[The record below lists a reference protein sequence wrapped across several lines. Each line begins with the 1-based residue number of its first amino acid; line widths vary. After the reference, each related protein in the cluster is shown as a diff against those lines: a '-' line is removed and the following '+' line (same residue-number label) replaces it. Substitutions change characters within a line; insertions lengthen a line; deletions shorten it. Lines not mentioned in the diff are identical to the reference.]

1 MPPRTR
7 RKRWED
13 LKKQD
18 IPLESALRAYLL
30 HHEDKNHSAKTIRW
44 YSDMLERFLSFV
56 GPEAKIGELDA
67 DAIRNYLREVRRR
80 DFKQFTMH
88 AYART
93 LKTFLLWLDKEGYT
107 VEPLAK
113 AIDMPKVPRYQD
125 VTIDVLTDD
134 EISHLLSMLDPATD
148 IGSRERAMVCLMLE
162 SGLRLAEVAGLKVDD
177 VHLKDIY
184 IRVRG
189 KGGKENYVPLGPTT
203 HKALTRYLTVFRVPA
218 SANEKA
224 LFLNIF
230 GEPLK
235 YESIK
240 TIFDRLAVKSGITR
254 LHPHLLRHTAATKM
268 LANGADL
275 HSVQRLL
282 RHSDIRTTLRYLHL
296 VPSQLQEKM
305 QAFSP
310 LTGIAEPR
318 VRLMPRSSPE
328 RRRGAAGRPPLRAVR

>member
-1 MPPRTR
+1 MPSRTR
-7 RKRWED
+7 RKRWQD
-13 LKKQD
+13 VKKQD
-18 IPLESALRAYLL
+18 IPLENALRAYLL
-30 HHEDKNHSAKTIRW
+30 HHEDMNHSAKTVRT
-44 YSDMLERFLSFV
+44 YSDMLGRFLKFT
-56 GPEAKIGELDA
+56 GPEAKVSEIDA
-67 DAIRNYLREVRRR
+67 DAIRNYLREVRRL

-93 LKTFLLWLDKEGYT
+93 LKTFLRWLDKEGYT
-107 VEPLAK
+107 TEPLAK

-125 VTIDVLTDD
+125 VTIDVLTDE
-134 EISHLLSMLDPATD
+134 EIEHLLGMFDPSTD
-148 IGSRERAMVCLMLE
+148 VGARQRAMFCLMLE
-162 SGLRLAEVAGLKVDD
+162 SGLRLAEVSGLRVDD
-177 VHLKDIY
+177 VHLKDMFV
-184 IRVRG
+184 RVRG

-203 HKALTRYLTVFRVPA
+203 HRALTRYLTDFHVPA
-218 SANEKA
+218 NASVKA
-224 LFLNIF
+224 LFLNVY

-305 QAFSP
+305 QLFSP
-310 LTGIAEPR
+310 MSTISER
-318 VRLMPRSSPE
+318 RTRMMPRL
-328 RRRGAAGRPPLRAVR
+328 LRSVK

>member
-1 MPPRTR
+1 M
-7 RKRWED
+7 
-13 LKKQD
+13 KKTD
-18 IPLESALRAYLL
+18 VLLENAIREYLL
-30 HHEDKNHSAKTIRW
+30 HHEDMNHSPKTIRW
-44 YSDMLERFLSFV
+44 YSDMLDRFVAFV
-56 GPEAKIGELDA
+56 GKDAVVGDLDA
-67 DAIRNYLREVRRR
+67 DKIRTYLRQVRARE
-80 DFKQFTMH
+80 FKQFTLH

-93 LKTFLLWLDKEGYT
+93 LKTFLRWLGREGYAD
-107 VEPLAK
+107 ESLAK

-134 EISHLLSMLDPATD
+134 EISQLLGTLDASTD
-148 IGSRERAMVCLMLE
+148 VGTRERAIICLMLE
-162 SGLRLAEVAGLKVDD
+162 SGLRLAEVAGLSVDD
-177 VHLKDIY
+177 LHLKDMY
-184 IRVRG
+184 VRVRG

-203 HKALTRYLTVFRVPA
+203 HKALTRYTTAFRVPA
-218 SANEKA
+218 SANVKA
-224 LFLNIF
+224 LFLNVY

-296 VPSQLQEKM
+296 VPTQLQEKM

-310 LTGIAEPR
+310 LSGITERR
-318 VRLMPRSSPE
+318 VRAMPRL
-328 RRRGAAGRPPLRAVR
+328 RRVS

>member
-1 MPPRTR
+1 MPSRTQ
-7 RKRWED
+7 RKRWHEV
-13 LKKQD
+13 KKRD
-18 IPLESALRAYLL
+18 IPLESAIRAYLL
-30 HHEDKNHSAKTIRW
+30 HHEDMNHSAKTVRW
-44 YSDMLERFLSFV
+44 YSDMLDRFLTFL
-56 GPEAKIGELDA
+56 GPDAKISQIDT
-67 DAIRNYLREVRRR
+67 DIIRKYLREIRRR

-93 LKTFLLWLDKEGYT
+93 LKTFLRWLDKEGYT
-107 VEPLAK
+107 DEGLANS
-113 AIDMPKVPRYQD
+113 IDMPKVPRYQD
-125 VTIDVLTDD
+125 VTIDVLND
-134 EISHLLSMLDPATD
+134 EEIAHLLGMFDPMTD
-148 IGSRERAMVCLMLE
+148 VGARDRTMVCLMLE
-162 SGLRLAEVAGLKVDD
+162 SGLRLGEVAGLKEED
-177 VHLKDIY
+177 VHLKDMY

-218 SANEKA
+218 SAGVKEV
-224 LFLNIF
+224 FLNVY

-240 TIFDRLAVKSGITR
+240 TNFERLAVKSGITR

-268 LANGADL
+268 LANGADV

-296 VPSQLQEKM
+296 TPSQLQEKM

-318 VRLMPRSSPE
+318 VRLMPRSSAE
-328 RRRGAAGRPPLRAVR
+328 RGARGRPALRAIR

>member
-1 MPPRTR
+1 M
-7 RKRWED
+7 
-13 LKKQD
+13 
-18 IPLESALRAYLL
+18 
-30 HHEDKNHSAKTIRW
+30 NHSAKTVRT
-44 YSDMLERFLSFV
+44 YSDMLGRFLKFT
-56 GPEAKIGELDA
+56 GPEAKVSEIDA
-67 DAIRNYLREVRRR
+67 DAIRNYLREVRRL

-93 LKTFLLWLDKEGYT
+93 LKTFLRWLDKEGYT
-107 VEPLAK
+107 TEPLAK

-125 VTIDVLTDD
+125 VTIDVLTDE
-134 EISHLLSMLDPATD
+134 EIEHLLGMFDPSTD
-148 IGSRERAMVCLMLE
+148 VGSRQRAMFCLMLE
-162 SGLRLAEVAGLKVDD
+162 SGLRLAEVSGLRTDD
-177 VHLKDIY
+177 VHLKDMY

-203 HKALTRYLTVFRVPA
+203 HKALTRYLTDFRVPA
-218 SANEKA
+218 NASVKA
-224 LFLNIF
+224 LFLNVY

-296 VPSQLQEKM
+296 VPTQLQEKM

-310 LTGIAEPR
+310 LSGITERRFRP
-318 VRLMPRSSPE
+318 MPRRMPGVS
-328 RRRGAAGRPPLRAVR
+328 G

>member
-1 MPPRTR
+1 MPSRMQ
-7 RKRWED
+7 RKRWQD
-13 LKKQD
+13 LNKRD
-18 IPLESALRAYLL
+18 IPLENAVRAYLL
-30 HHEDKNHSAKTIRW
+30 HHEDRNHSAKTVRW
-44 YSDMLERFLSFV
+44 YSDMLNRFLTFV
-56 GPEAKIGELDA
+56 GPDTKIGEIDA
-67 DAIRNYLREVRRR
+67 DIIRNYLREIRRR

-93 LKTFLLWLDKEGYT
+93 LKTFLRWLDKEGYT
-107 VEPLAK
+107 TEPLAD
-113 AIDMPKVPRYQD
+113 AIDMPKIPRYQD
-125 VTIDVLTDD
+125 VTIDVLTDE
-134 EISHLLSMLDPATD
+134 EIEHLLGMFDPSTD
-148 IGSRERAMVCLMLE
+148 VGSRQRAMFCLMLE
-162 SGLRLAEVAGLKVDD
+162 SGLRLAEVSGLRVDD
-177 VHLKDIY
+177 VHLKDMY
-184 IRVRG
+184 VRVRG

-203 HKALTRYLTVFRVPA
+203 HKALTRYLTDFRVPA
-218 SANEKA
+218 NSSVKA
-224 LFLNIF
+224 LFLNVY

-310 LTGIAEPR
+310 LSGITERR
-318 VRLMPRSSPE
+318 VRVMPRL
-328 RRRGAAGRPPLRAVR
+328 RRVS

>member
-1 MPPRTR
+1 MPPGTR
-7 RKRWED
+7 RKRAEPV
-13 LKKQD
+13 KKQD

-30 HHEDKNHSAKTIRW
+30 YHEDKNHSAKTIRW
-44 YSDMLERFLSFV
+44 YSDMLERFLDFV
-56 GPEAKIGELDA
+56 GPDAKIGELDA
-67 DAIRNYLREVRRR
+67 DTIRNYLREVRRR
-80 DFKQFTMH
+80 DYKQFTMH

-93 LKTFLLWLDKEGYT
+93 LKTFLLWLEREGYAS
-107 VEPLAK
+107 ELAK

-125 VTIDVLTDD
+125 VTIDVLSDD
-134 EISHLLSMLDPATD
+134 EISHLLSILDPATD
-148 IGSRERAMVCLMLE
+148 FGSRERTMVCLMLE
-162 SGLRLAEVAGLKVDD
+162 SGLRLGEVAGLRVDD
-177 VHLKDIY
+177 IHLKDSY

-224 LFLNIF
+224 LFLNVF

-275 HSVQRLL
+275 HTVQRLL

-296 VPSQLQEKM
+296 VPAQLQEKM

-318 VRLMPRSSPE
+318 VRLMPRSTPE
-328 RRRGAAGRPPLRAVR
+328 RRRGAAVRPALRAVR

>member
-1 MPPRTR
+1 MSSRTQ
-7 RKRWED
+7 RKRWQD
-13 LKKQD
+13 VKKQD
-18 IPLESALRAYLL
+18 IPLENALRAYLL
-30 HHEDKNHSAKTIRW
+30 HHEDRNHSLKTIRW
-44 YSDMLERFLSFV
+44 YSDMLERFVKFV
-56 GPEAKIGELDA
+56 GPDSKIGELDA
-67 DAIRNYLREVRRR
+67 DVIRRYLREVRRR

-93 LKTFLLWLDKEGYT
+93 LKTFLRWLDKEGYT
-107 VEPLAK
+107 TEPLAK

-125 VTIDVLTDD
+125 VTIDVLSD
-134 EISHLLSMLDPATD
+134 EEIEHLLGMFDANTD
-148 IGSRERAMVCLMLE
+148 VGTRQRAMVCLMLE
-162 SGLRLAEVAGLKVDD
+162 SGLRLAEVSGLRTDD
-177 VHLKDIY
+177 VHLKDMY
-184 IRVRG
+184 VRVTG

-203 HKALTRYLTVFRVPA
+203 HKALTRYLTDFRVPA
-218 SANEKA
+218 NASVKA
-224 LFLNIF
+224 LFLNVY

-305 QAFSP
+305 QLFSP
-310 LTGIAEPR
+310 LSTISER
-318 VRLMPRSSPE
+318 RTRMMPRL
-328 RRRGAAGRPPLRAVR
+328 LRSVS